1 LKRKWLE
8 IPEAISHGETL
19 DELEKKIQEDTDYH

>member
-19 DELEKKIQEDTDYH
+19 DELKKKMQEDI